1 MSKQENKESL
11 EPAAW
16 GDEKGLG
23 LLGRSDE
30 LDEIFET
37 GERPKEKDVSSGK
50 PEPEANDDFEK
61 EINEEQ
67 EQEAIKKDDSKPEPE
82 KETTEKPNNEETSE
96 DNNDDVDDEL
106 KGLGEDFFNE
116 DDDSEKGFDENSYDA
131 QTNRILKEMKEAGH
145 PGEAFKSLREEN
157 KSLIKQV
164 NEGVIPVETQRKL
177 DELQLKAEEAEGLR
191 ERIQE
196 ISKKDAQLSLES
208 SDEYQNEVLT
218 PVGKIM
224 DNVKDLSESYRVDI
238 EVLNQIIKTPDLKER
253 EALIRENRGDE
264 STAGL
269 GVVGSN
275 EISRLAADF
284 SKLRD
289 KRHNMLSEASERV
302 ERQRADDITQTKAQL
317 EEHRQSVQTM
327 QSDYWDNYK
336 EVIPG
341 LVDDNGKETGEFQK
355 LRSRS
360 AAIDFS
366 NARAKDQA
374 YASFAGVLLPYAMK
388 QMKETE
394 KRLAQYEKGSQRKKN
409 SRPGP
414 GESVGKKQ
422 GATPDKS
429 NEGKRT
435 LLEDMAEQDFV
446 S

>member
-1 MSKQENKESL
+1 
-11 EPAAW
+11 
-16 GDEKGLG
+16 
-23 LLGRSDE
+23 
-30 LDEIFET
+30 
-37 GERPKEKDVSSGK
+37 
-50 PEPEANDDFEK
+50 
-61 EINEEQ
+61 
-67 EQEAIKKDDSKPEPE
+67 
-82 KETTEKPNNEETSE
+82 
-96 DNNDDVDDEL
+96 
-106 KGLGEDFFNE
+106 
-116 DDDSEKGFDENSYDA
+116 
-131 QTNRILKEMKEAGH
+131 
-145 PGEAFKSLREEN
+145 
-157 KSLIKQV
+157 
-164 NEGVIPVETQRKL
+164 
-177 DELQLKAEEAEGLR
+177 
-191 ERIQE
+191 
-196 ISKKDAQLSLES
+196 
-208 SDEYQNEVLT
+208 
-218 PVGKIM
+218 
-224 DNVKDLSESYRVDI
+224 
-238 EVLNQIIKTPDLKER
+238 
-253 EALIRENRGDE
+253 
-264 STAGL
+264 
-269 GVVGSN
+269 
-275 EISRLAADF
+275 
-284 SKLRD
+284 
-289 KRHNMLSEASERV
+289 MLSEASERV

-422 GATPDKS
+422 GAIPDKS